1 MCGRGSG
8 GGSGVPACAATI
20 RCVGRYTSRTVKHVA
35 HTNYALST
43 SVGINGVTD
52 LQFQT
57 CHRCEPVSCVRCVNV
72 QVNTY
77 ATVLARPTP
86 GAQNDIPRKRASE
99 RDSRHNNWLIRPY
112 IRKIRGMGSRGKLLK
127 TKVGICKARSGCHLS
142 WENPFC
148 NCIAEKLQGAAGERE
163 QIYLYHCCTDC

>member
-8 GGSGVPACAATI
+8 GGSGVPACIAAI
-20 RCVGRYTSRTVKHVA
+20 VCVCRYTSRTVKQVA

-57 CHRCEPVSCVRCVNV
+57 CYRCEPVSCVRCVNV

-77 ATVLARPTP
+77 ARPTP
-86 GAQNDIPRKRASE
+86 GAQNDIPWKRASE
-99 RDSRHNNWLIRPY
+99 R
-112 IRKIRGMGSRGKLLK
+112 
-127 TKVGICKARSGCHLS
+127 GITA
-142 WENPFC
+142 
-148 NCIAEKLQGAAGERE
+148 
-163 QIYLYHCCTDC
+163 D